1 MVTNRSIAV
10 RERGLPSGLD
20 KFMMALPTKTLDEQP
35 YCSCSQEI
43 NYQNTTK
50 NGSFWLS
57 NPVDHFRQRRTN
69 RNLAHYSFSL
79 NKPTEFYVSTK
90 NQSTMSSTKRNDQ
103 QRSLTYTE
111 MMNEGRQ
118 TKRASQQQNDA
129 ELQDRVEELER
140 KVEHLQKV
148 IQRQI
153 RLGRLSE

>member
-1 MVTNRSIAV
+1 
-10 RERGLPSGLD
+10 
-20 KFMMALPTKTLDEQP
+20 
-35 YCSCSQEI
+35 
-43 NYQNTTK
+43 
-50 NGSFWLS
+50 
-57 NPVDHFRQRRTN
+57 
-69 RNLAHYSFSL
+69 
-79 NKPTEFYVSTK
+79 
-90 NQSTMSSTKRNDQ
+90 MSSTKRNDQ

-153 RLGRLSE
+153 RLGRLSK